1 MKTLIF
7 LDDERHFQDVS
18 WLDYQQEFAMV
29 LIYRT
34 AQSFIEAISGL
45 EKIDDF
51 VFSFD
56 HDLQSFDQ
64 YGQEQTGYDCVKA
77 LCDQVLQQEWDPKL
91 LQVFVHSKNPVGR
104 ENIEQYVKNFIRH
117 CG

>member
-7 LDDERHFQDVS
+7 LDDERHFRDVS
-18 WLDYQQEFAMV
+18 WLDYQQEFAMI

-34 AQSFIEAISGL
+34 AHDFIEAIASL
-45 EKIDDF
+45 DNLQDF
-51 VFSFD
+51 AFSFD

-77 LCDQVLQQEWDPKL
+77 LCELTLQQEWDPKL